1 MARKNF
7 QGKRG
12 INPALARMNTQ
23 QKDNLLISSAYKAN
37 MVLGLTVLH
46 DKFGFGQKRLERY
59 IDEVVALLD
68 SYNKGYINVQ
78 DLEQVLLDEVKL
90 KITT

>member
-1 MARKNF
+1 MARKTY

-12 INPALARMNTQ
+12 VNPALARMNAQ
-23 QKDNLLISSAYKAN
+23 QKDNMLISSAYKAN
-37 MVLGLTVLH
+37 MILGLTVLH

-59 IDEVVALLD
+59 IDEVLELLD

-78 DLEQVLLDEVKL
+78 DLEKVLLEEVKL